1 MAVHHFDDSS
11 ATPSTRDQSS
21 SGDPERYQDRGRR
34 SAWFIAALML
44 ALVGGVYLVQQHW
57 THLAGNWV
65 YVVLLLCPLMHLFMH
80 GGHGSH
86 GDHGSHHANRNQ
98 DNHRSQSD

>member
-1 MAVHHFDDSS
+1 MGVHHFDDSS
-11 ATPSTRDQSS
+11 VAPSTRDQTR

-34 SAWFIAALML
+34 RAWFIAALML

-65 YVVLLLCPLMHLFMH
+65 YIVLLLCPLMHLFMH
-80 GGHGSH
+80 GGHGNHS
-86 GDHGSHHANRNQ
+86 DHGSHQSSSDHDSRGG
-98 DNHRSQSD
+98 RSD